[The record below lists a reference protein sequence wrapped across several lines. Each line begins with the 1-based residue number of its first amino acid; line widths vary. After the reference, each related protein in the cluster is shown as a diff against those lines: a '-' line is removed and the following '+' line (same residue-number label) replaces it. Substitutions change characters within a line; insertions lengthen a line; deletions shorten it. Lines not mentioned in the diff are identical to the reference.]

1 MLMGIVSGKSGL
13 KSCDSS
19 CASAFRAIT
28 VMSSVSLTLSMPQ
41 FCRFALVL
49 RTLESLLDVHSLL
62 CARLK
67 VWNATLGLAERLR
80 PLRADH
86 PLAVLHIDLVA
97 EHHEREALWVHRAG
111 LDQELVPP

>member
-1 MLMGIVSGKSGL
+1 MRIRHFSPILHT
-13 KSCDSS
+13 
-19 CASAFRAIT
+19 F
-28 VMSSVSLTLSMPQ
+28 
-41 FCRFALVL
+41 
-49 RTLESLLDVHSLL
+49 ESLLDVHSLL

-86 PLAVLHIDLVA
+86 PLAVLNIDLVA
-97 EHHEREALWVHRAG
+97 EHHEGEALWVHRAG